1 MTPPILNPQFPF
13 NTGSHVGAFFD
24 VDNTLVPGLAIEVR
38 FFRHLLQRGLVGV
51 GEAVR
56 SLWFLLRHMPPIS
69 LHALR
74 ERKLYLAGKQ
84 PSAIE
89 PLAEEFV
96 RTEIC
101 PRLSADGLA
110 AIEAHRRAGHCLV
123 LLTGSLDFL
132 VAPLGAAL
140 GVTTILA
147 ARPERTQDGYTG
159 HLLPPFPY
167 GEGKR
172 RLVES
177 FAHQQQIDL
186 KHCYAYGDS
195 PGDLEVLQSVG
206 YPLVVNPIRGMARIA
221 RRRGWPV
228 ARWA

>member
-1 MTPPILNPQFPF
+1 
-13 NTGSHVGAFFD
+13 
-24 VDNTLVPGLAIEVR
+24 
-38 FFRHLLQRGLVGV
+38 
-51 GEAVR
+51 
-56 SLWFLLRHMPPIS
+56 
-69 LHALR
+69 ALR

-147 ARPERTQDGYTG
+147 ARPERTGTPGIFSPLFHTVKGSDGWSSP
-159 HLLPPFPY
+159 LPINS
-167 GEGKR
+167 R
-172 RLVES
+172 
-177 FAHQQQIDL
+177 
-186 KHCYAYGDS
+186 
-195 PGDLEVLQSVG
+195 
-206 YPLVVNPIRGMARIA
+206 
-221 RRRGWPV
+221 
-228 ARWA
+228 

>member
-1 MTPPILNPQFPF
+1 MPRAADRF
-13 NTGSHVGAFFD
+13 TGFSGGTAWRRFGR
-24 VDNTLVPGLAIEVR
+24 DNNFGCQT
-38 FFRHLLQRGLVGV
+38 
-51 GEAVR
+51 
-56 SLWFLLRHMPPIS
+56 
-69 LHALR
+69 
-74 ERKLYLAGKQ
+74 
-84 PSAIE
+84 
-89 PLAEEFV
+89 
-96 RTEIC
+96 RTN
-101 PRLSADGLA
+101 
-110 AIEAHRRAGHCLV
+110 
-123 LLTGSLDFL
+123 
-132 VAPLGAAL
+132 
-140 GVTTILA
+140 
-147 ARPERTQDGYTG
+147 GYTG